1 MKKMK
6 KVIIQIVTLLVTF
19 TVVTMNSA
27 IVCAADEP
35 ITPVV
40 DQVSAEYE
48 VPSEESTVDGGGST
62 PLTVY
67 QAAMLA
73 VKAGIVWQ
81 DNDGFFHLVIEP
93 SIGEPPIKEEEPTAP
108 TEAPTE
114 VVSDEAKT
122 VAAIDDAPPIEENIS
137 NNDVPADEMTAEEM
151 TAAEHTDIG
160 SAIWRDASG
169 WFHTSDGYNWWEPLY
184 PEAEDDVLLDVADP
198 IPPVVDPDKVCDCC
212 EGVDLAQL
220 PYMGWMDNDGVWHL
234 REIGVYP
241 FVVATEKQ

>member
-1 MKKMK
+1 MK
-6 KVIIQIVTLLVTF
+6 KVIIHIVTLLVTF
-19 TVVTMNSA
+19 SVVTMNSA
-27 IVCAADEP
+27 M
-35 ITPVV
+35 VV
-40 DQVSAEYE
+40 YATDDSVVPAEYE
-48 VPSEESTVDGGGST
+48 AHSEESIVDGGGST
-62 PLTVY
+62 PLTVH

-93 SIGEPPIKEEEPTAP
+93 SIGEPPIEEEEPTAP
-108 TEAPTE
+108 TEAP
-114 VVSDEAKT
+114 
-122 VAAIDDAPPIEENIS
+122 
-137 NNDVPADEMTAEEM
+137 
-151 TAAEHTDIG
+151 TDIG

-184 PEAEDDVLLDVADP
+184 PEAEDGVLLDVADP

-241 FVVATEKQ
+241 FVATEQQ

>member
-1 MKKMK
+1 MK
-6 KVIIQIVTLLVTF
+6 KVIQKVILHIVTLLVTF
-19 TVVTMNSA
+19 TVVTMNS
-27 IVCAADEP
+27 
-35 ITPVV
+35 TMVV
-40 DQVSAEYE
+40 YATDDSVVPAEYE
-48 VPSEESTVDGGGST
+48 AHSEESIVDGGGST
-62 PLTVY
+62 PLTVH

-81 DNDGFFHLVIEP
+81 DEEGFFHLVIEP
-93 SIGEPPIKEEEPTAP
+93 SIGEPPIEEEEPTAP

-114 VVSDEAKT
+114 VVSIVDEGKT
-122 VAAIDDAPPIEENIS
+122 VAAIDDDPPIEENIS
-137 NNDVPADEMTAEEM
+137 NNDVPADEM

-184 PEAEDDVLLDVADP
+184 PEAEDGVLLDVADP

-241 FVVATEKQ
+241 FVATEQQ

>member
-1 MKKMK
+1 MKKSLSILLNAITVLVAF
-6 KVIIQIVTLLVTF
+6 VIISNSTM
-19 TVVTMNSA
+19 VVYATDDS
-27 IVCAADEP
+27 VGP
-35 ITPVV
+35 
-40 DQVSAEYE
+40 AEYE
-48 VPSEESTVDGGGST
+48 APSEESTVDGGGST

-93 SIGEPPIKEEEPTAP
+93 SIGEPPIEEEEPTAP
-108 TEAPTE
+108 TE
-114 VVSDEAKT
+114 VVSIVDEGKT
-122 VAAIDDAPPIEENIS
+122 VAAIDDDPPIEETIS
-137 NNDVPADEMTAEEM
+137 NNDVPADEM

-184 PEAEDDVLLDVADP
+184 PEAEDGVLLDVADP

-241 FVVATEKQ
+241 FVATEQQ

>member
-1 MKKMK
+1 MK
-6 KVIIQIVTLLVTF
+6 KVIIHIVTLLVTF
-19 TVVTMNSA
+19 SVVTMNSA
-27 IVCAADEP
+27 MVVYAADDS

-81 DNDGFFHLVIEP
+81 DEEGFFHLVIEP

-114 VVSDEAKT
+114 VSIVDEGKT
-122 VAAIDDAPPIEENIS
+122 VAAIDDDPPIEENIS
-137 NNDVPADEMTAEEM
+137 NNDVPADEM

-184 PEAEDDVLLDVADP
+184 PEAEDGVLLDVADP

-241 FVVATEKQ
+241 FVATEQQ

>member
-1 MKKMK
+1 MKKSLSILLNAITVLVAF
-6 KVIIQIVTLLVTF
+6 VIISNSTM
-19 TVVTMNSA
+19 VVYATDDS
-27 IVCAADEP
+27 
-35 ITPVV
+35 VV
-40 DQVSAEYE
+40 PAEYE

-81 DNDGFFHLVIEP
+81 DEGGFFHLVIEP
-93 SIGEPPIKEEEPTAP
+93 SIGEPPIEEEEPTAP
-108 TEAPTE
+108 T
-114 VVSDEAKT
+114 
-122 VAAIDDAPPIEENIS
+122 EENIS

-184 PEAEDDVLLDVADP
+184 PEAEDGVLLDVADP

-241 FVVATEKQ
+241 FVATEKQ

>member
-1 MKKMK
+1 MKKSISILLNAITVLVAF
-6 KVIIQIVTLLVTF
+6 VIISNSTM
-19 TVVTMNSA
+19 VVYATDDS
-27 IVCAADEP
+27 
-35 ITPVV
+35 VV
-40 DQVSAEYE
+40 PAEYE
-48 VPSEESTVDGGGST
+48 AHSEESIVDGGGST
-62 PLTVY
+62 PLTAY

-93 SIGEPPIKEEEPTAP
+93 SIGEPPIEEEEPTAP
-108 TEAPTE
+108 TE
-114 VVSDEAKT
+114 VVSIVDEAKT

-184 PEAEDDVLLDVADP
+184 PEAEGGVLLDVADP

>member
-1 MKKMK
+1 MK
-6 KVIIQIVTLLVTF
+6 KVIQKVILHIVTLLVTF
-19 TVVTMNSA
+19 TVVTMNS
-27 IVCAADEP
+27 
-35 ITPVV
+35 TMVV
-40 DQVSAEYE
+40 YATDDSVVPAEYE
-48 VPSEESTVDGGGST
+48 AHSEESIVDGGGST
-62 PLTVY
+62 PLTVH

-93 SIGEPPIKEEEPTAP
+93 SIGEPPIEEEEPTAP

-114 VVSDEAKT
+114 VVSIVDEGKT
-122 VAAIDDAPPIEENIS
+122 VAAIDDDPPIEENIS
-137 NNDVPADEMTAEEM
+137 NNDVPADEM

-184 PEAEDDVLLDVADP
+184 PEAEDGVLLDVADP

-241 FVVATEKQ
+241 FVATEQQ

>member
-1 MKKMK
+1 MK
-6 KVIIQIVTLLVTF
+6 KVIQKVILHIVTLLVTF
-19 TVVTMNSA
+19 TVVTMNS
-27 IVCAADEP
+27 
-35 ITPVV
+35 TMVV
-40 DQVSAEYE
+40 YATDDSVVPAEYE
-48 VPSEESTVDGGGST
+48 AHSEESIVDGGGST

-81 DNDGFFHLVIEP
+81 DEEGFFHLVIEP
-93 SIGEPPIKEEEPTAP
+93 SIGEPPIEEEEPTAP

-114 VVSDEAKT
+114 VVSIVDEGKT
-122 VAAIDDAPPIEENIS
+122 VAAIDDDPPIEENIS
-137 NNDVPADEMTAEEM
+137 NNDVPADEM

-184 PEAEDDVLLDVADP
+184 PEAEDGVLLDVADP

-241 FVVATEKQ
+241 FVATEQQ

>member
-1 MKKMK
+1 MK
-6 KVIIQIVTLLVTF
+6 KVIQKVILHIVTLLVTF

-40 DQVSAEYE
+40 DQVSAENE
-48 VPSEESTVDGGGST
+48 APSEESIVDGGGST
-62 PLTVY
+62 PLTAY

-93 SIGEPPIKEEEPTAP
+93 SIGEPPIEEEEPTAP
-108 TEAPTE
+108 TEA
-114 VVSDEAKT
+114 
-122 VAAIDDAPPIEENIS
+122 PIEENIS
-137 NNDVPADEMTAEEM
+137 NNDVPADEM

-184 PEAEDDVLLDVADP
+184 PEAEDGVLLDVADP

-241 FVVATEKQ
+241 FVATEQQ

>member
-1 MKKMK
+1 MK
-6 KVIIQIVTLLVTF
+6 KVILHIVTILVTF
-19 TVVTMNSA
+19 TVVTMNS
-27 IVCAADEP
+27 
-35 ITPVV
+35 TMVV
-40 DQVSAEYE
+40 YATDDSVVPAEYE
-48 VPSEESTVDGGGST
+48 VPSEESIVDGGGST

-81 DNDGFFHLVIEP
+81 DEEGFFHLVIEP
-93 SIGEPPIKEEEPTAP
+93 SIGEPPIEEEEPTAP
-108 TEAPTE
+108 TEAPTIVDE
-114 VVSDEAKT
+114 VVP
-122 VAAIDDAPPIEENIS
+122 VATIDDAPPIDENIS

-184 PEAEDDVLLDVADP
+184 PEAEDGVLLDVADP

-241 FVVATEKQ
+241 FVATEQQ

>member
-1 MKKMK
+1 MK
-6 KVIIQIVTLLVTF
+6 KVILHIVTILVTF
-19 TVVTMNSA
+19 TVVTMNS
-27 IVCAADEP
+27 
-35 ITPVV
+35 TMVV
-40 DQVSAEYE
+40 YATDDSVVPAEYE
-48 VPSEESTVDGGGST
+48 AHSEESIVDGGGST

-81 DNDGFFHLVIEP
+81 DEEGFFHLVIEP
-93 SIGEPPIKEEEPTAP
+93 SIGEPPIEEEEPTAP

-114 VVSDEAKT
+114 VVSIVDEAKT

-184 PEAEDDVLLDVADP
+184 PEAEDGVLLDVADP
-198 IPPVVDPDKVCDCC
+198 IVDPDKVCDCC
-212 EGVDLAQL
+212 EGVALDQL

-241 FVVATEKQ
+241 FVVNMEKQ

>member
-1 MKKMK
+1 MK
-6 KVIIQIVTLLVTF
+6 KVIIHIVTLLVTF
-19 TVVTMNSA
+19 SVVTMNSA
-27 IVCAADEP
+27 M
-35 ITPVV
+35 VV
-40 DQVSAEYE
+40 YATDDSVVPAEYE
-48 VPSEESTVDGGGST
+48 AHSEESIVDGGGST
-62 PLTVY
+62 PLTVH

-93 SIGEPPIKEEEPTAP
+93 SIGEPPIEEEEPTAP
-108 TEAPTE
+108 TE
-114 VVSDEAKT
+114 
-122 VAAIDDAPPIEENIS
+122 
-137 NNDVPADEMTAEEM
+137 
-151 TAAEHTDIG
+151 EHTDIG

-184 PEAEDDVLLDVADP
+184 PEAEDGVLLDVADP

-241 FVVATEKQ
+241 FVVNMEKQ

>member
-1 MKKMK
+1 MKKSISILLNAITVLVAF
-6 KVIIQIVTLLVTF
+6 VIISNSTM
-19 TVVTMNSA
+19 VVYATDDS
-27 IVCAADEP
+27 
-35 ITPVV
+35 VV
-40 DQVSAEYE
+40 PAEYE
-48 VPSEESTVDGGGST
+48 AHSEESIVDGGGST
-62 PLTVY
+62 PLTAY

-114 VVSDEAKT
+114 VSIVDEVVP
-122 VAAIDDAPPIEENIS
+122 VATIDDDPPIEENIS
-137 NNDVPADEMTAEEM
+137 NNDVPADEM

-184 PEAEDDVLLDVADP
+184 PEAEDGVLLDVADP

-241 FVVATEKQ
+241 FVATEQQ

>member
-1 MKKMK
+1 MK
-6 KVIIQIVTLLVTF
+6 KVILHIVTILVTF
-19 TVVTMNSA
+19 TVVTMNS
-27 IVCAADEP
+27 
-35 ITPVV
+35 TMVV
-40 DQVSAEYE
+40 YATDDSVVPAEYE
-48 VPSEESTVDGGGST
+48 AHSEESIVDGGGST

-93 SIGEPPIKEEEPTAP
+93 SIGEPPIEEEEPTAP

-114 VVSDEAKT
+114 VVSIVVP
-122 VAAIDDAPPIEENIS
+122 VATIDDAPPIEENIS

>member
-1 MKKMK
+1 MK
-6 KVIIQIVTLLVTF
+6 KVIIHIVTLLVTF
-19 TVVTMNSA
+19 SVVTMNSA
-27 IVCAADEP
+27 IVCAADDS
-35 ITPVV
+35 ITTV
-40 DQVSAEYE
+40 QVSAENE
-48 VPSEESTVDGGGST
+48 APSEESIVDGGGST
-62 PLTVY
+62 PLTVH

-81 DNDGFFHLVIEP
+81 DEEGFFHLVIEP
-93 SIGEPPIKEEEPTAP
+93 SIGEPPIEEEEPTAP

-114 VVSDEAKT
+114 VVSIVDEAKT
-122 VAAIDDAPPIEENIS
+122 VAAIDDDAPIEENIS
-137 NNDVPADEMTAEEM
+137 NNDVTVENIPAEEL
-151 TAAEHTDIG
+151 TNEEHPEIG

-184 PEAEDDVLLDVADP
+184 PEAEDGVLLDVADP

-241 FVVATEKQ
+241 FVATEQQ

>member
-1 MKKMK
+1 MK
-6 KVIIQIVTLLVTF
+6 KVILHIVTILVTF
-19 TVVTMNSA
+19 TVVTMNS
-27 IVCAADEP
+27 
-35 ITPVV
+35 TMVV
-40 DQVSAEYE
+40 YATDDSVVPAEYE

-81 DNDGFFHLVIEP
+81 DEEGFFHLVIEP
-93 SIGEPPIKEEEPTAP
+93 SIGEPPIEEEEPTAP
-108 TEAPTE
+108 TEAPTIVDE
-114 VVSDEAKT
+114 VVP
-122 VAAIDDAPPIEENIS
+122 VATIDDAPPIDENIS

-184 PEAEDDVLLDVADP
+184 PEAEDGVLLDVADP

-241 FVVATEKQ
+241 FVATEQQ